1 MYSKFISAIECS
13 KKTVKLGFL
22 HYWHDRYVH
31 TGFLVLKTWVACLF
45 SKANR
50 IYHLLWIDNCMVL
63 TSMLSHPAAT
73 PFVEGSRGNLTVL
86 WFSHNMPF
94 VRAESLAVRCF
105 SFERTII
112 LCSHLK
118 KKVCPHMLCRASRV
132 IEVVGFMWY
141 TTFYHMCWITLWI
154 LFIKRWCALV
164 DFSHLNSYLW
174 YKYLCYEYECKWL
187 STN

>member
-1 MYSKFISAIECS
+1 MYSKFISAIECL

-22 HYWHDRYVH
+22 HYWHDIYVH

-94 VRAESLAVRCF
+94 VWAESLAVRCF

-112 LCSHLK
+112 LYSHLK
-118 KKVCPHMLCRASRV
+118 KKKSMFPYVVWSKQSYWSGWFHVVYDILPHVLDYSV
-132 IEVVGFMWY
+132 D
-141 TTFYHMCWITLWI
+141 TFY
-154 LFIKRWCALV
+154 
-164 DFSHLNSYLW
+164 
-174 YKYLCYEYECKWL
+174 
-187 STN
+187 